1 MTNQLQYARPADTI
15 IYMADGRVVE
25 SGTYDELMQTGGG
38 FAQLMSQTEVRRS
51 ATAQGAELVNVGA
64 TRLRLPALWVL
75 AAGAGCPQLAVLA
88 ALHRATVAAER

>member
-25 SGTYDELMQTGGG
+25 SGTYDELMQAGGG

-51 ATAQGAELVNVGA
+51 ATA
-64 TRLRLPALWVL
+64 
-75 AAGAGCPQLAVLA
+75 
-88 ALHRATVAAER
+88 